1 MFSPMSAGEDVWP
14 QHPSRRQQQQQPP
27 TSNSALGWTRPRSPN
42 PPRGGPP
49 DRVLATGQRVG
60 DFFGFSS
67 SSSHLSSSAPHNSSS
82 TAGGIFGGASKS
94 KGKQKA
100 QSKLAAPGGFATTLE
115 PTGWNQPQ
123 SFQQKSGLTG
133 TRAKLS
139 ADGPRL
145 RPFGEPNDPNWR
157 RKDVI
162 VPSSGSHL
170 SIRGQRSDSGRRWYM
185 DLFRPTKEKVEKV
198 LDNWYSRQAVLCLL
212 PCFIVWFWCAVPF
225 PKSTPDEPGSPW
237 CDATPEAPWCRGQ
250 NSQDIA
256 GQTERPRP
264 EDTDAN
270 FWFFLLFYYGLYAA
284 VALVYVTQL
293 FSLYRLNWWPS
304 KLGAKTSYSI
314 FWLLSISAGYVL
326 HRFRF
331 DSLMAAPGSL
341 QEGSAGLVQ
350 LGSVVMVKTLS
361 LGTSTIHVLA
371 TLARQTLSDD
381 GGYGNDPDDI
391 QWQRKTLWVGLA
403 FATMA
408 MPALVCLIGLRR
420 SGRQTYRHSLTD
432 TQKAFLE
439 RQLAKRIPASYIRFL
454 WFIST
459 IGLSLVALL
468 AGQGY
473 ASVYLSTLP
482 HTGLDGT
489 AYVTFWMTTVNLLAI
504 ISHWILE
511 EKVRSRALLFA
522 NKYYYFLVYFIFYR
536 NLFARL
542 RSFDQFA
549 LVQLLSSFW
558 VCIWYPFSMTPLC
571 HRIVC
576 SFTPSGSNAKSWE
589 EYVESVALAFYV
601 RNLAQNVTMVAF
613 LGWVTILHFH
623 GQNHHLYP
631 FFAFSDRSD
640 PYNYQLTMLGSGA
653 IWASE
658 LITSFIARALCKCA
672 LGVDVTNLGLD
683 EMRQYPDL
691 LPTVVW
697 TSVHVCMDMLLFLIK
712 LNFR

>member
-1 MFSPMSAGEDVWP
+1 MFSPMSAGEDQWP
-14 QHPSRRQQQQQPP
+14 QPDASQTTPLPS
-27 TSNSALGWTRPRSPN
+27 SSSSAAASALSSRPRSPQ
-42 PPRGGPP
+42 PPLASRGAPP
-49 DRVLATGQRVG
+49 GRILATGQRVG
-60 DFFGFSS
+60 DFFSFASG
-67 SSSHLSSSAPHNSSS
+67 SAHTGVPARTTGRDHRGRGDKTHPKLGLPGSL
-82 TAGGIFGGASKS
+82 AS
-94 KGKQKA
+94 
-100 QSKLAAPGGFATTLE
+100 LE
-115 PTGWNQPQ
+115 PTGWNQQ
-123 SFQQKSGLTG
+123 HRVGFATG
-133 TRAKLS
+133 DSTESRPFLRGP
-139 ADGPRL
+139 GPRSVATTRTDTPL
-145 RPFGEPNDPNWR
+145 PASTSESAFR
-157 RKDVI
+157 
-162 VPSSGSHL
+162 GSDAY
-170 SIRGQRSDSGRRWYM
+170 RAQGWYIN
-185 DLFRPTKEKVEKV
+185 LFRPSKQKVEQI
-198 LDNWYSRQAVLCLL
+198 LDGWYTRQGVLCLL
-212 PCFIVWFWCAVPF
+212 PSLIVWVWCAVPF
-225 PKSTPDEPGSPW
+225 PKTDKDSPRAPW
-237 CDATPEAPWCRGQ
+237 CDASPDVPWCRDSAESIG
-250 NSQDIA
+250 SRSA
-256 GQTERPRP
+256 GGSDRRAG
-264 EDTDAN
+264 DTDAN
-270 FWFFLLFYYGLYAA
+270 FWFFLLFYYGIYAA
-284 VALVYVTQL
+284 VALVYITQL
-293 FSLYRLNWWPS
+293 FSLYRLNWWPA
-304 KLGAKTSYSI
+304 KLGAKTSYTI
-314 FWLLSISAGYVL
+314 FWLMSITAGYLL
-326 HRFRF
+326 HRFQF
-331 DSLMAAPGSL
+331 DSLTTPPDGVGVPTRDSDSANLASAHHSFNLNVAANQSVNAATRHMA
-341 QEGSAGLVQ
+341 SAL
-350 LGSVVMVKTLS
+350 
-361 LGTSTIHVLA
+361 I
-371 TLARQTLSDD
+371 DD

-432 TQKAFLE
+432 MQKTFLE
-439 RQLAKRIPASYIRFL
+439 RQLARRIPASYIRFL

-504 ISHWILE
+504 VSHWILE

-558 VCIWYPFSMTPLC
+558 VCIWYPFSMTPFC
-571 HRIVC
+571 HRIVS
-576 SFTPSGSNAKSWE
+576 SFTPSGSNPKSWE

-658 LITSFIARALCKCA
+658 LVTSFLARAICKCA

-691 LPTVVW
+691 LPSVVW

>member
-1 MFSPMSAGEDVWP
+1 
-14 QHPSRRQQQQQPP
+14 
-27 TSNSALGWTRPRSPN
+27 
-42 PPRGGPP
+42 
-49 DRVLATGQRVG
+49 
-60 DFFGFSS
+60 
-67 SSSHLSSSAPHNSSS
+67 
-82 TAGGIFGGASKS
+82 
-94 KGKQKA
+94 
-100 QSKLAAPGGFATTLE
+100 
-115 PTGWNQPQ
+115 
-123 SFQQKSGLTG
+123 
-133 TRAKLS
+133 
-139 ADGPRL
+139 
-145 RPFGEPNDPNWR
+145 
-157 RKDVI
+157 
-162 VPSSGSHL
+162 
-170 SIRGQRSDSGRRWYM
+170 M
-185 DLFRPTKEKVEKV
+185 DLFRPTKGKVEQV
-198 LDNWYSRQAVLCLL
+198 LEGWYIRHGVLCLL
-212 PCFIVWFWCAVPF
+212 PCLIVWIWCAVPF
-225 PKSTPDEPGSPW
+225 PKTNPDSPGIPW
-237 CDATPEAPWCRGQ
+237 CGATPEAPWCRGTDSG
-250 NSQDIA
+250 NRGKKGGFHA
-256 GQTERPRP
+256 RRP

-270 FWFFLLFYYGLYAA
+270 FWFFLLFYYGVYAA
-284 VALVYVTQL
+284 VALVYITQL
-293 FSLYRLNWWPS
+293 FSLYRLNWWPA

-314 FWLLSISAGYVL
+314 FWLLSITAGYFL
-326 HRFRF
+326 HHFRF
-331 DSLMAAPGSL
+331 DSLMVGPTSSNEP
-341 QEGSAGLVQ
+341 EGEMGVEGTTWMSP
-350 LGSVVMVKTLS
+350 MTTLS
-361 LGTSTIHVLA
+361 ISSIPAISSTARFLTTFGTDLD
-371 TLARQTLSDD
+371 DD

-432 TQKAFLE
+432 TQKTFLE
-439 RQLAKRIPASYIRFL
+439 RQLARRIPASYIRFL

-459 IGLSLVALL
+459 IGLSLIALL

-542 RSFDQFA
+542 RSLDQFA

-558 VCIWYPFSMTPLC
+558 VCIWYPVSMTSFC
-571 HRIVC
+571 HRIVS
-576 SFTPSGSNAKSWE
+576 SFTPSDSNAKSWE

-631 FFAFSDRSD
+631 FFAFSDRSN

-658 LITSFIARALCKCA
+658 LLTSFLARAICKCA